1 MYRSFICNVKYFIK
15 LLNNSKIKKMKK
27 LLLIAFL
34 SMAFAGNAQTQVD
47 LNAKKVS
54 ESMTTVMGLSSEET
68 SKAYDLISKRNK
80 DKKALKEKFGD
91 DVEGFKTEGKEVEQ
105 QFNKD
110 MKDLVGNEKWKIWAD
125 FKKAENEA
133 KAKN

>member
-1 MYRSFICNVKYFIK
+1 
-15 LLNNSKIKKMKK
+15 MKK

-91 DVEGFKTEGKEVEQ
+91 DVEGFKVEGVKVEQ

-110 MKDLVGNEKWKIWAD
+110 MKALVGNEKWKIWAD

>member
-1 MYRSFICNVKYFIK
+1 
-15 LLNNSKIKKMKK
+15 MKK
-27 LLLIAFL
+27 LLLIALL
-34 SMAFAGNAQTQVD
+34 SLSFAGNAQTQINLD
-47 LNAKKVS
+47 AKKVS
-54 ESMTTVMGLSSEET
+54 ERMTTVMGLSAEET
-68 SKAYDLISKRNK
+68 KEAYELVLKRNK
-80 DKKALKEKFGD
+80 DKIALKEKFGD
-91 DVEGFKTEGKEVEQ
+91 DVEGFKVEGKEVEI

>member
-1 MYRSFICNVKYFIK
+1 
-15 LLNNSKIKKMKK
+15 MKK
-27 LLLIAFL
+27 LLLIALLGL
-34 SMAFAGNAQTQVD
+34 SFAGNAQTQID
-47 LNAKKVS
+47 LGAKKVS
-54 ESMTTVMGLSSEET
+54 ESMTNVMTLSSEEAN
-68 SKAYDLISKRNK
+68 KVYDLVSKRNK

-91 DVEGFKTEGKEVEQ
+91 DVEGFKVEGKEVEI

-110 MKDLVGNEKWKIWAD
+110 VKTLVGNEKWKIWAD

>member
-1 MYRSFICNVKYFIK
+1 
-15 LLNNSKIKKMKK
+15 MKK

-34 SMAFAGNAQTQVD
+34 SLAFAGNAQNQVD

-54 ESMTTVMGLSSEET
+54 ESMTNVMGLSSEEANQ
-68 SKAYDLISKRNK
+68 AYDLLSKRNK

-91 DVEGFKTEGKEVEQ
+91 DVEGFKVEGVKVEQ
-105 QFNKD
+105 EFNKNI
-110 MKDLVGNEKWKIWAD
+110 KSLVGNEKFKIWAD
-125 FKKAENEA
+125 FKKAESEA

>member
-1 MYRSFICNVKYFIK
+1 
-15 LLNNSKIKKMKK
+15 MKK
-27 LLLIAFL
+27 LLLIALLGL
-34 SMAFAGNAQTQVD
+34 SFAGNAQTQID
-47 LNAKKVS
+47 PNAKKTS
-54 ESMTTVMGLSSEET
+54 DNMTSVMSLSSEE
-68 SKAYDLISKRNK
+68 SIQAYDIVRKRNT

-91 DVEGFKTEGKEVEQ
+91 DVEGFKVEGVKVEQ

-110 MKDLVGNEKWKIWAD
+110 MKALVGNEKWKIWAD

>member
-1 MYRSFICNVKYFIK
+1 
-15 LLNNSKIKKMKK
+15 MKK
-27 LLLIAFL
+27 LLLIALLGL
-34 SMAFAGNAQTQVD
+34 SFAGNAQTQINLD
-47 LNAKKVS
+47 AKKVS
-54 ESMTTVMGLSSEET
+54 ERMTNVMTLSSEET
-68 SKAYDLISKRNK
+68 KEAYELVLKRNT

-91 DVEGFKTEGKEVEQ
+91 DVEGFKVEGVKVEQ

-110 MKDLVGNEKWKIWAD
+110 MKALVGNEKWKIWAD

>member
-1 MYRSFICNVKYFIK
+1 
-15 LLNNSKIKKMKK
+15 MKK
-27 LLLIAFL
+27 LLLIALL
-34 SMAFAGNAQTQVD
+34 SMSFAGNAQTQVD

-68 SKAYDLISKRNK
+68 TQAYDLVSKRNK
-80 DKKALKEKFGD
+80 DKIALKEKFGD
-91 DVEGFKTEGKEVEQ
+91 DVEGFKVEGKEVEI

>member
-1 MYRSFICNVKYFIK
+1 
-15 LLNNSKIKKMKK
+15 MKK

-54 ESMTTVMGLSSEET
+54 ESMTSVMTLSPEET
-68 SKAYDLISKRNK
+68 TKAYNLVSKRNK
-80 DKKALKEKFGD
+80 DKKALKEKYVD
-91 DVEGFKTEGKEVEQ
+91 DVETFNVEGKELEI

-110 MKDLVGNEKWKIWAD
+110 MKTLVGNEKWKIWAD

>member
-1 MYRSFICNVKYFIK
+1 
-15 LLNNSKIKKMKK
+15 MKK
-27 LLLIAFL
+27 LLLIALLGL
-34 SMAFAGNAQTQVD
+34 SFAGNAQTQTD
-47 LNAKKVS
+47 LGAKKVS
-54 ESMTTVMGLSSEET
+54 ESMTSVMALSSEE
-68 SKAYDLISKRNK
+68 ANQVYDLVSKRNK

-91 DVEGFKTEGKEVEQ
+91 DVEGFKVEGKEVEI

-110 MKDLVGNEKWKIWAD
+110 VKALVGNEKWKIWAD